1 MSDYLS
7 GLFSLADRVAIVTG
21 GSSGIG
27 QAMAAALAR
36 AGAQVVLVARDSGRL
51 EESAASLRAQG
62 CSAAW
67 VSTDLS
73 DRAAVELAAAAAAT
87 AFGEPDILINCAG
100 INLRPPL
107 AELTPDQWDL
117 SMAVNLTA
125 PFLLGQRFGPS
136 MAARGWGRIVNVT
149 SQQAGRAF
157 ANSGGYGASK
167 GGLAALTRSQ
177 SEAWARSGV
186 CCNSVCPGFV
196 PTRGSTRPW
205 PIIRRSR
212 RRWRPGPWWGGTA
225 SLRTSPGSPYSW
237 PRAPATTSPATPCT
251 WTAASPPP
259 NRPRR
264 CPSQHRAGA
273 DEAEGVR
280 GQAAA
285 AGQRL
290 TRRLLVQPRRNEAY
304 MMKASSAPVP
314 SITRSVGGA
323 GTRTGG
329 RPLA

>member
-7 GLFSLADRVAIVTG
+7 ELFSLAGRVALVTG

-27 QAMAAALAR
+27 RGMAAALAR
-36 AGAQVVLVARDSGRL
+36 AGAQVVLIARDSQRL

-67 VSTDLS
+67 VSADLG
-73 DRAAVELAAAAAAT
+73 DRAAVGRAAAAAS

-107 AELTPDQWDL
+107 AELTPAEWDL
-117 SMAVNLTA
+117 TMAVNLTA

-157 ANSGGYGASK
+157 GNSGGYGASK

-177 SEAWARSGV
+177 SEAWACSGV

-196 PTRGSTRPW
+196 PTRLNAAVADDPA
-205 PIIRRSR
+205 RSAAMAAR
-212 RRWRPGPWWGGTA
+212 TMVGRNGEPSDFAGVAVFLASRASDYVTGQTVYVDGGFA
-225 SLRTSPGSPYSW
+225 
-237 PRAPATTSPATPCT
+237 AT
-251 WTAASPPP
+251 
-259 NRPRR
+259 
-264 CPSQHRAGA
+264 
-273 DEAEGVR
+273 
-280 GQAAA
+280 
-285 AGQRL
+285 
-290 TRRLLVQPRRNEAY
+290 
-304 MMKASSAPVP
+304 
-314 SITRSVGGA
+314 
-323 GTRTGG
+323 
-329 RPLA
+329 

>member
-7 GLFSLADRVAIVTG
+7 GLFSLADRVAVVTG

-27 QAMAAALAR
+27 QAMAAALAQ

-136 MAARGWGRIVNVT
+136 MAARGWGRIINVT

-196 PTRGSTRPW
+196 PTRLNAAVANNPALSAALAARTMVGRNGEPADFAGVAVFLA
-205 PIIRRSR
+205 SR
-212 RRWRPGPWWGGTA
+212 ASDYITGHTVYVDGGFA
-225 SLRTSPGSPYSW
+225 
-237 PRAPATTSPATPCT
+237 AT
-251 WTAASPPP
+251 
-259 NRPRR
+259 
-264 CPSQHRAGA
+264 
-273 DEAEGVR
+273 
-280 GQAAA
+280 
-285 AGQRL
+285 
-290 TRRLLVQPRRNEAY
+290 
-304 MMKASSAPVP
+304 
-314 SITRSVGGA
+314 
-323 GTRTGG
+323 
-329 RPLA
+329 